1 MSFFLLA
8 STLTTENSTIAA
20 NTNIIW
26 NRVHTS
32 AAMTYETF
40 GAFCLVADPCE
51 DMVRTVTAPSD
62 TLPGTASG
70 CNQNVTHD
78 NATIS
83 MFGTNNSVM

>member
-32 AAMTYETF
+32 TAVMYETL
-40 GAFCLVADPCE
+40 GAFCLVADPWE

-70 CNQNVTHD
+70 CKQNVTHD
-78 NATIS
+78 NTTIS
-83 MFGTNNSVM
+83 MSGTNNSVM